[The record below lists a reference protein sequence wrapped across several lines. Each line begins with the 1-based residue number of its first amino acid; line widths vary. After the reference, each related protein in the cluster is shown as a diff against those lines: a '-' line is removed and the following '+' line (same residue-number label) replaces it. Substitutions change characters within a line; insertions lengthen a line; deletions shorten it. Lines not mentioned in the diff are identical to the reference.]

1 MTESNITKEVI
12 IMGKRPT
19 LQAVADKAG
28 VSRGTV
34 DRVLN
39 NRANVSAE
47 VFERVTKAMEE
58 TGYISKK
65 ELHIQNLQKRSAVAA
80 TKLGVL
86 LPNWTGHFKT
96 EILRGIEAAKKD
108 LEDLQVEIFV
118 EECQTDVPQEAL
130 ELLEYLLKQGVQGIA
145 LCVPD
150 VPTITERIR
159 ELTGQKIPVVTFN
172 SDLPECKRLCFVG
185 QDYRQSGRIAAE
197 LICKCIPR
205 DGHVLAVIGNREF
218 EGHRTRLNGFKERFR
233 ELDFSDSQMDVIET
247 YNDYQI
253 TYRKVLDYLKES
265 RKIHGIY
272 MANRSVSGCAE
283 AVRAAGKKG
292 EVRVICH
299 DLSQSTK
306 LLLQNGSVDFA
317 ITQNIYRQGY
327 LPLIVLR
334 EYLQKN
340 KLPAD
345 EESHPQISIICSQN
359 L

>member
-1 MTESNITKEVI
+1 M

-47 VFERVTKAMEE
+47 VFERVTKALEE
-58 TGYISKK
+58 TGYVSKK
-65 ELHIQNLQKRSAVAA
+65 ELHIQNLQKRSAAVA

-96 EILRGIEAAKKD
+96 EILRGIEAARKS
-108 LEDLQVEIFV
+108 LEDLQVEIFI

-130 ELLEYLLKQGVQGIA
+130 ELLDRLLKKGIQGIA

-150 VPTITERIR
+150 VPAIIGGIHELERK
-159 ELTGQKIPVVTFN
+159 KIPVVTFN

-218 EGHRTRLNGFKERFR
+218 EGHRTRLRGFKERFR
-233 ELDFSDSQMDVIET
+233 ELNFSDSQLDVIET

-253 TYRKVLDYLKES
+253 TYRKVLDYLTE
-265 RKIHGIY
+265 HPGLHAVY
-272 MANRSVSGCAE
+272 MANRSVSGCTE
-283 AVRAAGKKG
+283 AVKDAGKKG
-292 EVRVICH
+292 DVRVICH
-299 DLSQSTK
+299 DLAKSTK
-306 LLLQNGSVDFA
+306 FLLKEGSVDFA
-317 ITQNIYRQGY
+317 ITQDIFRQGY
-327 LPLIVLR
+327 LPLIILR

-340 KLPAD
+340 KLPGDD
-345 EESHPQISIICSQN
+345 ENHPQISIICSQN
-359 L
+359 LC

>member
-1 MTESNITKEVI
+1 
-12 IMGKRPT
+12 MGKRPT
-19 LQAVADKAG
+19 LQAVADRAG

-47 VFERVTKAMEE
+47 VFERVTKALEE
-58 TGYISKK
+58 TGYISNR
-65 ELHIQNLQKRSAVAA
+65 ELYIQNLQNRSVVAV

-86 LPNWTGHFKT
+86 LPNWTGHFKA
-96 EILRGIEAAKKD
+96 EILRGIEAARKD
-108 LEDLQVEIFV
+108 LEDLRVEVFV

-130 ELLEYLLKQGVQGIA
+130 ELLEHLLKQGVKGIA

-150 VPTITERIR
+150 TPTITERVR
-159 ELTGQKIPVVTFN
+159 ELSVQKIPVVTFN

-205 DGHVLAVIGNREF
+205 DGYVLAVIGNHEF

-233 ELDFSDSQMDVIET
+233 ELNFSDSQMDVIET
-247 YNDYQI
+247 YNDYQV
-253 TYRKVLDYLKES
+253 TYRKVLDYLGEHPKL
-265 RKIHGIY
+265 HAVY

-283 AVRAAGKKG
+283 AVKAAGKKG
-292 EVRVICH
+292 KVRIICH
-299 DLSQSTK
+299 DLAKSTE
-306 LLLQNGSVDFA
+306 LLLKNGSVDFA
-317 ITQNIYRQGY
+317 ITQDIFRQGY
-327 LPLIVLR
+327 LPLMFLR

-340 KLPAD
+340 KLPGD
-345 EESHPQISIICSQN
+345 RESHPRIAIICSQN